1 MILRHRVFEA
11 IRLSIVFPAYHKRA
25 TLTGGPFSR
34 CFAVLLTEHIYLTPW
49 YLRTLKE
56 NSALPVSS

>member
-34 CFAVLLTEHIYLTPW
+34 CFAVLLTEHIYLTP
-49 YLRTLKE
+49 
-56 NSALPVSS
+56 